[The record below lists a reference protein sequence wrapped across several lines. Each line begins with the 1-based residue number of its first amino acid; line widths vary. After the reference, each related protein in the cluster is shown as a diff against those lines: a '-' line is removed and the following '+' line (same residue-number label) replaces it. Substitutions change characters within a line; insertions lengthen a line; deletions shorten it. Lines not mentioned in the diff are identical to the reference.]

1 MINHYNKI
9 HVNNLKSLETNLEN
23 IHIDKEPAALSTTK
37 KNQLEVS
44 RYYYI
49 DKNQLKYSN
58 DYFNKTIAVHFKPL
72 KYIDHYY
79 QSDQLFKHYLFDINR
94 FCFTF

>member
-1 MINHYNKI
+1 MINNYNKI

-79 QSDQLFKHYLFDINR
+79 QSDQLYIHYL
-94 FCFTF
+94 